1 MKVLLYKRFKMG
13 ECKTITTKELLNGNL
28 RYCLSAL
35 RVFNKCYECPEY
47 CKKDTKGNIKICESR
62 IINKEWD
69 LKQEKIKGLNEQI
82 NTLKE
87 QLKGV

>member
-1 MKVLLYKRFKMG
+1 MG
-13 ECKTITTKELLNGNL
+13 ECKTITTEELLNNNL
-28 RYCLSAL
+28 RICLSIK

-47 CKKDTKGNIKICESR
+47 SKKILNSDKFKVCESR

-69 LKQEKIKGLNEQI
+69 LKQQKIKGLNEQI